1 MSRNAPELYGR
12 DVRCFSDADAL
23 FTEAQGLEVV
33 RQDVFHRLTQDDI
46 LGDDGSGSLRVVGWG
61 FDVRRLLG
69 ADARTLAQVQ
79 PRLVEV
85 VLRDQRVDFAEVELT
100 PTVRNGRA
108 DVRLVVLAQ
117 TALGPFTLIR
127 NISEITAAD
136 LVGQP

>member
-1 MSRNAPELYGR
+1 MSLNAPELYGR
-12 DVRCFSDADAL
+12 DVRCMNDADAL

-85 VLRDQRVDFAEVELT
+85 VLRDQRIDFAEVELT
-100 PTVRNGRA
+100 PIVRNGLA
-108 DVRLVVLAQ
+108 DVRLVVLGQ
-117 TALGPFTLIR
+117 TALGPFSLIK